1 MTEQEAWNECLKFI
15 KDNIEEE
22 SFNTWFSPIKA
33 ISLDKHILT
42 IQVPSLYYHE
52 WIEGNYWKLLKSA
65 INRVLGPEGKLEYKI
80 LVANSSMTLPPTRV
94 GTMDNNI
101 NIPLDENLNKKKGEK
116 DIINPFVVPGLKK
129 INIQSQLKKELNFD
143 TFIEGECNRLARAA
157 GYSIATNPIGTTA
170 FNPFFIYSASGLGK
184 THLAHA
190 IGLETKVNFPDALVL
205 YVDSVTFLRQYVHAS
220 NDNTLD
226 DFFHFYQMLDML
238 IIDDIQFLAGKV
250 HTQEM
255 FFQIFNA
262 FHQKHKQIIIT
273 ADKSPAEIQQFDQR
287 LLSRFKWGL
296 AADLQSPDK
305 ETRTKI
311 IRSKCYSSGIDIP
324 DEVVEYL
331 ACRIVSNVREIEGA
345 I

>member
-33 ISLDKHILT
+33 ISLDNHILT

-205 YVDSVTFLRQYVHAS
+205 YVDSVTFLS
-220 NDNTLD
+220 
-226 DFFHFYQMLDML
+226 
-238 IIDDIQFLAGKV
+238 
-250 HTQEM
+250 
-255 FFQIFNA
+255 
-262 FHQKHKQIIIT
+262 
-273 ADKSPAEIQQFDQR
+273 
-287 LLSRFKWGL
+287 
-296 AADLQSPDK
+296 
-305 ETRTKI
+305 TRI
-311 IRSKCYSSGIDIP
+311 
-324 DEVVEYL
+324 
-331 ACRIVSNVREIEGA
+331 
-345 I
+345 